1 MDRRDMESR
10 YGVYATIG
18 RVQKLLC
25 QNDCIA
31 DAEEWSKE
39 I

>member
-10 YGVYATIG
+10 YGVYAAID
-18 RVQKLLC
+18 RVRQLLC
-25 QNDCIA
+25 QDDCIA